1 MLRSLRNQLQF
12 LRQYY
17 EQFETTGA
25 IAPSSR
31 FLARSM
37 TRFLAAR
44 ERQHAVQVLEIG
56 PGTGAVT
63 DQIVRLLGPD
73 DRLDLVELN
82 DQFIRILEERFA
94 SDPVWAKVRSQVQIH
109 QQPVQEYS
117 GPAGDFVISGL
128 PLNNFPLALVQE
140 IRQTYLRLV
149 RSGGVL
155 SYFEY
160 MYIRTVRRRI
170 SRGSDR
176 TRIIGID
183 ELLGELC
190 ERHRICRDSVWL
202 NLPPAWVQHLRL
214 PGIVTDEQTGNG
226 PADTAGSDQERPDAS
241 G

>member
-1 MLRSLRNQLQF
+1 MFRSLRNQLQF

-44 ERQHAVQVLEIG
+44 ERQNAVQVIEIG

-63 DQIVRLLGPD
+63 DQIVRQLGPD

-82 DQFIRILEERFA
+82 EQFIRILEERFA
-94 SDPVWAKVRSQVQIH
+94 ADPAWARVRPQVQIH
-109 QQPVQEYS
+109 QQPVQDYS

-128 PLNNFPLALVQE
+128 PLNNFPLPLVRE
-140 IRQTYLRLV
+140 IRETYLRLV
-149 RSGGVL
+149 RPAGVL

-170 SRGSDR
+170 SRGSER

-183 ELLGELC
+183 DLLGELC
-190 ERHRICRDSVWL
+190 EQHRICRDSVWL

-214 PGIVTDEQTGNG
+214 PGTVTDAQISSES
-226 PADTAGSDQERPDAS
+226 AGGESAAAS